1 MNRKLRPTKSNY
13 QIKEEQVNFLI
24 KDIEKDLE
32 EYKKELK
39 IRDKKL
45 ADTKKILKSAKSSYD
60 SLITENK
67 QLKEYIVN
75 IKQKFNQYH
84 QQQEEQNFLRE
95 KEYFQR
101 PPKWYEN
108 VAEQEE
114 IDREPGIE
122 ESQYVP
128 EDEPIQQEK
137 ENEQKQLPPKRE
149 NEIFEYLNKDE
160 QHKR

>member
-32 EYKKELK
+32 EYKKALK

-45 ADTKKILKSAKSSYD
+45 ADTKKILKSAKTSYD

-101 PPKWYEN
+101 PPK
-108 VAEQEE
+108 
-114 IDREPGIE
+114 
-122 ESQYVP
+122 
-128 EDEPIQQEK
+128 
-137 ENEQKQLPPKRE
+137 
-149 NEIFEYLNKDE
+149 
-160 QHKR
+160 